1 MVPVMSVWIWQK
13 KAYVPAALNVRP
25 PDSPCPRRSV
35 VQAGSSLYVAVC
47 GTPSPLVQVRTSPTL
62 AGIVPGENAL
72 PVILAS
78 TAPASVDGAHTPPP
92 DPVSVAA
99 ADGGAVSAGSGGP
112 TLAVPVDPAGEHATR
127 HRTAVM
133 AKTGSRRVMAS
144 SSVRADPRL
153 ALSCVYVATAAPV
166 SEGAPA

>member
-47 GTPSPLVQVRTSPTL
+47 GTPSPLVQLMTSPTF
-62 AGIVPGENAL
+62 AWMVPGENAL
-72 PVILAS
+72 PVMVAWTVPVS
-78 TAPASVDGAHTPPP
+78 EDGAHTPEP
-92 DPVSVAA
+92 DPASVAAADGGA

-112 TLAVPVDPAGEHATR
+112 TLA
-127 HRTAVM
+127 
-133 AKTGSRRVMAS
+133 
-144 SSVRADPRL
+144 
-153 ALSCVYVATAAPV
+153 
-166 SEGAPA
+166 